1 MNTPHDPLDAMLRN
15 DAAGLRDIYID
26 DAGFTQRL
34 VAALPAPASNARHRS
49 KAIRFGVPFAFT
61 LVATVVVICC
71 SAGGSLAVD
80 ALLDLATQTI
90 TANAVGFLLVI
101 AVAIALSLSNLSGE
115 RSRTPT
121 AGT

>member
-34 VAALPAPASNARHRS
+34 LETLPAPAANARRRA
-49 KAIRFGVPFAFT
+49 KAIRFGVPLAFT

-71 SAGGSLAVD
+71 STGGTLAVD
-80 ALLDLATQTI
+80 ALMDIATQTI

-101 AVAIALSLSNLSGE
+101 AVAIALSLSNWSGE
-115 RSRTPT
+115 R
-121 AGT
+121 

>member
-15 DAAGLRDIYID
+15 DAAGVRDLYID
-26 DAGFTQRL
+26 DAGFTQHL
-34 VAALPAPASNARHRS
+34 IDTLPAPVSNARRS
-49 KAIRFGVPFAFT
+49 RAIRFGVPFAFT

-80 ALLDLATQTI
+80 ALMDLATQTI

-115 RSRTPT
+115 R
-121 AGT
+121 